1 MSDFQDISTSVVV
14 HGAPKVEKFTP
25 MSGQNAG
32 KEQTV
37 LNFRAYHPNFQRQE
51 DGSFKM
57 LDSDWYDVK
66 YNGKAIEQMQGLLK
80 DGMTLEVRGSMRER
94 VWKDRDGN
102 DRTSHEVFAKS
113 LGLSLTQPGLTGVEF
128 QKPDRNRQAQAEPT
142 KER

>member
-66 YNGKAIEQMQGLLK
+66 YNGKAIEQVQGLLK

-94 VWKDRDGN
+94 GWKDREGN
-102 DRTSHEVFAKS
+102 DRTTHEIFAKS

-128 QKPDRNRQAQAEPT
+128 QKPDRSQQAQAEQT

>member
-1 MSDFQDISTSVVV
+1 MSDFLDISTSVVV
-14 HGAPKVEKFTP
+14 HGAPKAEKFTP
-25 MSGQNAG
+25 TSGLNAG

-66 YNGKAIEQMQGLLK
+66 YNGKAIDPVQGLLK
-80 DGMTLEVRGSMRER
+80 DGTTLEVRGRMRDR
-94 VWKDRDGN
+94 VWKDREGN
-102 DRTSHEVFAKS
+102 NRTTHEIFAKS
-113 LGLSLTQPGLTGVEF
+113 LGLSLTQPGLIGVEF
-128 QKPDRNRQAQAEPT
+128 QKPDRCRQAQAEST

>member
-66 YNGKAIEQMQGLLK
+66 YNGKAIEQVQGLLK

-102 DRTSHEVFAKS
+102 DRTS
-113 LGLSLTQPGLTGVEF
+113 LTQPGLTGVEF

>member
-51 DGSFKM
+51 DG
-57 LDSDWYDVK
+57 
-66 YNGKAIEQMQGLLK
+66 KAIEQVQGLLK

>member
-32 KEQTV
+32 QEQTV

-66 YNGKAIEQMQGLLK
+66 YNGKAIEQVQGLLK

-102 DRTSHEVFAKS
+102 DRTSH
-113 LGLSLTQPGLTGVEF
+113 
-128 QKPDRNRQAQAEPT
+128 
-142 KER
+142 